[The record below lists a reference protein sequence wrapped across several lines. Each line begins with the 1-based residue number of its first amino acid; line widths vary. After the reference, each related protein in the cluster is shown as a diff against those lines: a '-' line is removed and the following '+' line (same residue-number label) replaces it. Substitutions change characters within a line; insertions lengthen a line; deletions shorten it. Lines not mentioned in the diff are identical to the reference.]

1 MYKEYNMP
9 FEQYHFNKLFHI
21 KKLIYN
27 KLAFDKHHHDYDYV
41 NAFDKVHL
49 TMYLFFFNI

>member
-1 MYKEYNMP
+1 MP

>member
-1 MYKEYNMP
+1 MP
-9 FEQYHFNKLFHI
+9 FEQHHFNKLFHI

-27 KLAFDKHHHDYDYV
+27 KLPSDKHYHGYV

-49 TMYLFFFNI
+49 MIYLVFFNI